1 MYILT
6 DTCNAF
12 FYKKR
17 SAPAGL
23 KGAKEQKTLYGT
35 FIEFIVLL
43 DFLRLVLYIHI

>member
-6 DTCNAF
+6 DTCDAF
-12 FYKKR
+12 LYKKW
-17 SAPAGL
+17 SAPAFL
-23 KGAKEQKTLYGT
+23 KGAKKQKTLYGA